1 MTMRKEAYAAAVTPL
16 KSGGREIDRAAIPEF
31 VTFLAEAGLDGVMV
45 TGTAGEGLLLSGA
58 ERRQVVEDFI
68 AASPPGFRTLV
79 QCGAQT
85 TAESTGLARHAAR
98 AGAAGVLAICPS
110 YFPLD
115 ATAQQAFLGAVA
127 TACAPV
133 SFGVYEFAH
142 ASGYPIAHDVIEA
155 LSAQHANFELI
166 KISDAPWERFSPYL
180 DHGLRAFCGPEGMIG
195 PALEAG
201 AVGVISALAAALPR
215 ELLRAVHERDE
226 GALSLA
232 KALRATID
240 RFPRQAALKAILR
253 HRGLPIELDV
263 RPPLRSLSPHEHRAL
278 INGLDEELDAGWRGP
293 RPSSPSHEER
303 VSELPL

>member
-1 MTMRKEAYAAAVTPL
+1 AVTPL
-16 KSGGREIDRAAIPEF
+16 KSGGREVDRAAIPEY

-127 TACAPV
+127 AACAPV
-133 SFGVYEFAH
+133 SFGGYEFAP
-142 ASGYPIAHDVIEA
+142 ASLA
-155 LSAQHANFELI
+155 
-166 KISDAPWERFSPYL
+166 R
-180 DHGLRAFCGPEGMIG
+180 
-195 PALEAG
+195 
-201 AVGVISALAAALPR
+201 ALAAA
-215 ELLRAVHERDE
+215 
-226 GALSLA
+226 
-232 KALRATID
+232 ID
-240 RFPRQAALKAILR
+240 RFARKAAVKAILR
-253 HRGLPIELDV
+253 PRGVPIELDV
-263 RPPLRSLSPHEHRAL
+263 RPPLRSPTPHEHRAL
-278 INGLDEELDAGWRGP
+278 INGLDQELDAGWRGP
-293 RPSSPSHEER
+293 RPCARSHEER